1 MKLTETTI
9 RNLIEKGA
17 SRWTKGD
24 HDRLY
29 LNGAAK
35 EIVGL
40 ETEHYKSGSI
50 SSATLKG
57 ESISN
62 SRAGKISD
70 IICSAYIDLT
80 TGKLYG
86 RVRGESMD
94 LLRAA
99 LEDLIESEKAQGG
112 TPELDSTET
121 LTTEPSTTTTV
132 QDSTE
137 EIKEDTM
144 KKSIKETM
152 EDGALI
158 KDEFTCY
165 PVGDLYLTTGDMH
178 AILRVYHEVNRLYA
192 KFDALIEK
200 RDEDSDPRM
209 AAYHEELQVLREEQ
223 AKLEGMAIGI
233 SMSMSNNGPYSY
245 SEVGHTLVVDLC
257 FSRNLDHKPE
267 LIKQINDFLFEA

>member
-9 RNLIEKGA
+9 RNLIAKGA

-40 ETEHYKSGSI
+40 ETTHYKSGNI
-50 SSATLKG
+50 SAATLKG

-62 SRAGKISD
+62 NRAGKISD

-86 RVRGESMD
+86 RVRGEPMD

-99 LEDLIESEKAQGG
+99 LEDLIESEKAQ
-112 TPELDSTET
+112 DSTET
-121 LTTEPSTTTTV
+121 TEP
-132 QDSTE
+132 STE

-152 EDGALI
+152 KEEALI

-178 AILRVYHEVNRLYA
+178 AILHVYHEVNRLYA

-200 RDEDSDPRM
+200 REKDPDPRM

-223 AKLEGMAIGI
+223 AELRGMAYGI
-233 SMSMSNNGPYSY
+233 SMSMSKNGPYRDWDDVRVSIM
-245 SEVGHTLVVDLC
+245 DLC
-257 FSRNLDHKPE
+257 HSRNRGHKPE